1 MVNYTLFT
9 NIIIYDLMD
18 NNLCKLHFIW
28 VFSES
33 YTVIIKI
40 WLADCHF
47 ELKLPNA
54 FSAFHPAANTC
65 QLKCLYRLLVAWQY
79 GTQELVFGMII
90 TDPEHWRLRLK
101 WRDYHGII
109 AQRTPYKSHNAKRF
123 VLVFEVIM
131 QWVYCCLIPSNF
143 SIGEMW
149 EIYIIINSHLIV
161 SLHGWCVLILSTL
174 FR

>member
-1 MVNYTLFT
+1 MIWWIIILVNYTLFAPFT
-9 NIIIYDLMD
+9 VSVNPYTD
-18 NNLCKLHFIW
+18 
-28 VFSES
+28 
-33 YTVIIKI
+33 TVIIKI

-65 QLKCLYRLLVAWQY
+65 QLKCLYCLLVAWQY

-123 VLVFEVIM
+123 VLVFDVIM

-149 EIYIIINSHLIV
+149 EI
-161 SLHGWCVLILSTL
+161 TL
-174 FR
+174 